1 MELLRLAQK
10 AGVWRSPFYN
20 LKEVKTQA
28 TLASV
33 SRAMLPVN
41 QTHAHRVDTAAARAN
56 IFENFGPCSWKFD
69 SSACQVLQSYL
80 GIIKT

>member
-10 AGVWRSPFYN
+10 AGVWRSRFYN

-41 QTHAHRVDTAAARAN
+41 QTHAHRVDTAAARAD
-56 IFENFGPCSWKFD
+56 IFENSMFH
-69 SSACQVLQSYL
+69 VLENLILQPAKYRKV
-80 GIIKT
+80 I